1 MALACHRQISCALA
15 VYIHL
20 LAAVPSDIVLLVL
33 CKSYRELSDSV
44 MAVIPGYTFAFFAT
58 LVSRI

>member
-20 LAAVPSDIVLLVL
+20 LAAVPSDIV
-33 CKSYRELSDSV
+33 YRELSDSV